1 MCYLIRER
9 QAGAAQSAGATP
21 AQNPQDLRPRWI
33 GAIGAT
39 LIGGLTLAAIVD
51 PPRAS
56 MVLEAEA
63 PAPVA
68 ERTSALSSAS
78 AVEAGSAQIDDGV
91 PGSPGRMEEA
101 GLGRCSHDL

>member
-21 AQNPQDLRPRWI
+21 AQNPQGLRPRWI

-39 LIGGLTLAAIVD
+39 LIGGLTLAAIFD
-51 PPRAS
+51 PPQAS

-68 ERTSALSSAS
+68 ERTSALPGAS
-78 AVEAGSAQIDDGV
+78 GVEAGLAQIDDGV
-91 PGSPGRMEEA
+91 PSSPDRVKA